1 MTSVEASWLP
11 PELTITQPYSMGPLT
26 RWDPRSTLPAMGT
39 VRLFDAPE
47 LAILGCFI
55 APGRVQAAARAQG
68 ERGIMMIRAKGLV
81 EALGLVKHPDVEP
94 EATWQDE
101 AFTHHET
108 IGQKFVDALHALED
122 GDD

>member
-81 EALGLVKHPDVEP
+81 EALGLVNSALAEVDVTP
-94 EATWQDE
+94 IQSA
-101 AFTHHET
+101 AAAVLG
-108 IGQKFVDALHALED
+108 GQAFVDALHALED